1 MSLDRGEVNSFY
13 DSLDDLANVDF
24 DLMQAT
30 MWNDTLGDGDRKRRR
45 QAEFLVHQFLPWQ
58 LINGIAVINADMQQQ
73 VQEILQEMNRN
84 KRVEVRR
91 HWYY

>member
-45 QAEFLVHQFLPWQ
+45 QAECLVYQFLPWH